1 MALKQSFAAFT
12 HLSSWSHVVAIG
24 SMAILTACGDD
35 VTKENITQVM
45 QDRTQVVASVA
56 DLPECTL
63 ENQGEQVLV
72 KNEASPRICVDGTWF
87 ATFEKV
93 MDDFTC
99 SAEALPDGS
108 GFKILCNG
116 DSIGTVLNGA
126 NGVPGTQGIQGVQG
140 IQGEKGD
147 KGDTGEQ
154 GLQGEKGDKGDTGE
168 GCTIENDNNTVTLVC
183 GNQKTDI
190 NIEEAILNVILG
202 TCGETNE
209 NDMEEYGNVYYVCLS
224 SSWTRASTFQK
235 DTYGWTSGENG
246 ELKKGNVTDT
256 IYVYNGSK
264 WEVSERETIIGLCVS
279 NNAGEVR
286 EYAGTYYICR
296 DNAWDDATETEY
308 DTYGKTCLTDGT
320 IVDGSVIPEN
330 KYVCDAGMFRTA
342 SAQENSLNK
351 GCVSYT
357 EENIIRK
364 HISASKDSVYLCNG
378 GLWQGSTELVYG
390 TLPDS
395 RDKKVYKTIVIGT
408 QTWMAEN
415 LNYSDS
421 ATYAGMKKRNWC
433 YNNNANNCTKYG
445 RFYTW
450 AAAMDSAGTFS
461 TKGKSC
467 GYNTTCKPS
476 YPVQGICPK
485 GWHLP
490 TKTEFETLLSAVG
503 GQSIAGS
510 MLKSTSGWNDDGNGT
525 NEYGFTALPAGY
537 RKYNGSFLEGLNGAF
552 LWSATEKDGIYSNR
566 VSVYYSSQNADWFAN
581 GKDYGFSVRC
591 LKD

>member
-1 MALKQSFAAFT
+1 M
-12 HLSSWSHVVAIG
+12 V
-24 SMAILTACGDD
+24 
-35 VTKENITQVM
+35 
-45 QDRTQVVASVA
+45 R
-56 DLPECTL
+56 
-63 ENQGEQVLV
+63 
-72 KNEASPRICVDGTWF
+72 
-87 ATFEKV
+87 
-93 MDDFTC
+93 
-99 SAEALPDGS
+99 
-108 GFKILCNG
+108 FKILCNG
-116 DSIGTVLNGA
+116 DSIGTVVNGA

-154 GLQGEKGDKGDTGE
+154 GVQGEKGDKGDTGE

-209 NDMEEYGNVYYVCLS
+209 NDIEEYGNVYYVCLS

-279 NNAGEVR
+279 NNAGEMR

-390 TLPDS
+390 TLTDS

-421 ATYAGMKKRNWC
+421 HEFANCKSTFEKLVMMQHYFIPTRLLDVSQDPLIGLFFSLFNDPKSKRNDEECEPVILVYEVPKKSIRNYHSDIVSVISNIAVYHYDDLDIRGLSNSTDDWEREKF
-433 YNNNANNCTKYG
+433 NEN
-445 RFYTW
+445 
-450 AAAMDSAGTFS
+450 DSIKHLLHEIKAE
-461 TKGKSC
+461 
-467 GYNTTCKPS
+467 KPHFAS
-476 YPVQGICPK
+476 WIKKDNMESVFCVHP
-485 GWHLP
+485 
-490 TKTEFETLLSAVG
+490 LLDNPRIRS
-503 GQSIAGS
+503 QQ
-510 MLKSTSGWNDDGNGT
+510 
-525 NEYGFTALPAGY
+525 
-537 RKYNGSFLEGLNGAF
+537 GAF
-552 LWSATEKDGIYSNR
+552 LLFGMDGDKHHLATLESSKADKIHMAKIHIPQSAKLRLREELHLLGRTIDTVYPDWDG
-566 VSVYYSSQNADWFAN
+566 VSDYFTRFYGKKVEEYY
-581 GKDYGFSVRC
+581 R
-591 LKD
+591 